1 MSASLIRPQDV
12 ETADCLLENIQI
24 GGKHITLHFAE
35 IYHTDLQA
43 FAPNVVIEIS
53 DWQKFRSSA
62 YHAKTERCRT
72 IAENRIEPLE
82 AVAAY
87 RFSNGLLTLQGFALP
102 PSKEWLEYVFVQPV
116 IRITQRPSERRKP

>member
-53 DWQKFRSSA
+53 DWQQFRGRA
-62 YHAKTERCRT
+62 YHAKPGIR
-72 IAENRIEPLE
+72 A
-82 AVAAY
+82 
-87 RFSNGLLTLQGFALP
+87 QLP
-102 PSKEWLEYVFVQPV
+102 KPRSSRSKQLRHTVFQ
-116 IRITQRPSERRKP
+116 TAC